1 MASQIA
7 GWILFGVG
15 LIMYA
20 VIIWGR
26 IRRLMSGES
35 LAKRLGIDTIKDLT
49 DAIAKLVEVFAQLS
63 DDMQF
68 LVLATVLLAAG
79 IYLLTAKPF

>member
-7 GWILFGVG
+7 GWILFGIG

-26 IRRLMSGES
+26 IRRLLQGETVT
-35 LAKRLGIDTIKDLT
+35 KRLGLDSIKDLT

-68 LVLATVLLAAG
+68 LILATALVAAG
-79 IYLLTAKPF
+79 LYLLSAKPF

>member
-7 GWILFGVG
+7 GWILFAIG

-26 IRRLMSGES
+26 IRRLLSGET
-35 LAKRLGIDTIKDLT
+35 LAKRLGLDTIKDIA

-79 IYLLTAKPF
+79 LYLLSAKPF